1 MFKIEKHG
9 LKLDN
14 FGFFIFPFY
23 SAHFPIFVNARNPRI
38 PCLCFYCKMF
48 IRYKRY
54 PLFSYSNLYTTVVRY
69 VHRVDIIAPDS
80 SITSIFSLSVFCKPF
95 SHIVGLKFSNYFSYH
110 TYCML
115 MLCLPNANIFPF

>member
-1 MFKIEKHG
+1 MKCGRICLSHG
-9 LKLDN
+9 GQLPVLHRRKGSQHFMN
-14 FGFFIFPFY
+14 QAKFH
-23 SAHFPIFVNARNPRI
+23 STFPI
-38 PCLCFYCKMF
+38 LLLLKSL
-48 IRYKRY
+48 IRHKRY